1 MGHSAVDL
9 YKVVMCWFSPSIAL
23 IVIYA
28 DLFQSR
34 LEEEG
39 GVGQVR
45 SRWRSEEAEAEEEVE
60 DLWRLL
66 RLIS

>member
-9 YKVVMCWFSPSIAL
+9 YQVVMCWSSPSIAL

-45 SRWRSEEAEAEEEVE
+45 SRWRSEEAKAEEEVE